1 MKNEFDESQIIE
13 GFSVLEMKQTIQEEI
28 IRRTQGM
35 SYKEL
40 RHYLDESLKEDYP
53 DGFVTEPQVSAKRKT
68 QSAK

>member
-1 MKNEFDESQIIE
+1 MNQRSDESQVID

-35 SYKEL
+35 SYQEL

-53 DGFVTEPQVSAKRKT
+53 DGFVTEQIVA
-68 QSAK
+68 QSRG